1 MLQYIQN
8 YPVTVAAQFKARTV
22 SARSDAVIVG
32 SNPTQG
38 MDV

>member
-1 MLQYIQN
+1 MIYIN
-8 YPVTVAAQFKARTV
+8 FATFAGHGGRAV
-22 SARSDAVIVG
+22 SARSETGTVG